1 MRFVFIMN
9 SGVITSKL
17 NMGESEV
24 ILPLLSHSDVVHEW
38 CLITF
43 PFGANSQKTLGNMLS
58 EHIL

>member
-1 MRFVFIMN
+1 MRFAFMMN

-17 NMGESEV
+17 NMGETEV
-24 ILPLLSHSDVVHEW
+24 FLPLFSLTDVVHER

-43 PFGANSQKTLGNMLS
+43 SFSDNSQKTLGNMLS